1 MYPVGIRLTE
11 TLRQLHAGAALNE
24 NTELCEM
31 KTVSNAQSRRRL
43 IAVDHYIRN
52 ATKKEEGNPV
62 LRQVEVYNAT
72 SSQEG

>member
-1 MYPVGIRLTE
+1 
-11 TLRQLHAGAALNE
+11 
-24 NTELCEM
+24 M

-62 LRQVEVYNAT
+62 LRQVEVYDAT